1 MKTTDLTE
9 RAIYASIC
17 RNDGILARDIAKDI
31 GNRSVGNGRCGARTG
46 GVPPV
51 DRHTVNQYLYRSPF
65 MRELCYRDDDYL
77 WHGMIRQMRPH
88 IGLSDFCG
96 WYGTVKEFL
105 ETPEDVWF
113 EELLDGC
120 RRIGRN
126 LNDTR
131 GLFHS
136 FRDAREVMVQ
146 LFWDLDGI
154 CGEAPESPGAGDA
167 SSASGSASP
176 ASGSAS
182 PASGGA
188 SPASGGASPASG
200 GADRQEIRKD
210 ARTLPGREEWEI
222 AFELRINRAKYIRIY
237 ADVLVITEDR
247 VFSLE
252 FKMKDRIDPD
262 EVSQAAKY
270 SGYLE
275 VLFGPDYDVIPALV
289 LTRSEDLYTTAVLSG
304 STAEIPVCSGDMLFN
319 LFDEYL
325 GFLAP

>member
-31 GNRSVGNGRCGARTG
+31 AKRNLYRVTA
-46 GVPPV
+46 

-65 MRELCYRDDDYL
+65 MRELCYRDGDYY
-77 WHGMIRQMRPH
+77 WHGLIRQMRPH
-88 IGLSDFCG
+88 LGLSDFCG
-96 WYGTVKEFL
+96 WYGTVKEFM
-105 ETPEDVWF
+105 ETPEDAWF
-113 EELLDGC
+113 EALLDGC

-136 FRDAREVMVQ
+136 FRDAREVMAQ
-146 LFWDLDGI
+146 LFLDLDGI
-154 CGEAPESPGAGDA
+154 CGEALEA
-167 SSASGSASP
+167 SN
-176 ASGSAS
+176 
-182 PASGGA
+182 
-188 SPASGGASPASG
+188 
-200 GADRQEIRKD
+200 D
-210 ARTLPGREEWEI
+210 WEI
-222 AFELRINRAKYIRIY
+222 VFELRINRARYIRIY

-252 FKMKDRIDPD
+252 FKMKDRIDPE

-289 LTRSEDLYTTAVLSG
+289 LTRAEDLYTSAVLAG